1 MYRIGQ
7 EEVEAVQRVINSKTL
22 FRRGNPDNGH
32 QNEVIKFERELA
44 EKIGTEYALCLT
56 SGTSAL
62 ICAMVGLGIGPGDE
76 VIIPAYTYIATAQA
90 VLSVGAVPVI
100 ADVDETM
107 TLDPED
113 VKAKL
118 SPNVKAIIPVH
129 MVGRVANLKVLLE
142 IAHHNNIK
150 LIEDS
155 CQCDGGSFQ
164 GKRTGS
170 WGDAGAFSFN
180 DFKIISSGEGG
191 ALVTNDK
198 AIFERA
204 LAYHD
209 SLVSFPHFGEDLS
222 IPAFLGAQ
230 FRANEI
236 QGAILRVQL
245 QRLDGIL
252 EDLRRNRKRFENEL
266 KDVLTIA
273 PNNDFDGD
281 CGVVAAFQFD
291 DAEAADTFAKKAGG
305 WLPINTG
312 RHVYSN
318 WDMLIENRIG
328 HHPDM
333 NPLNHPKNQ
342 HLRIEYNA
350 ELCPRSLDLLSRT
363 VFISINPDWTEEEIA
378 QRIAACRA
386 AVNE

>member
-7 EEVEAVQRVINSKTL
+7 EEVEAVQRVIASKVL
-22 FRRGNPDNGH
+22 FRRGNPEDGH

-44 EKIGTEYALCLT
+44 EKIGVNYALCLT

-62 ICAMVGLGIGPGDE
+62 VCALAGFGIGPGDE

-90 VLSVGAVPVI
+90 VLMVGAVPVI
-100 ADVDETM
+100 ADVDETL

-113 VKAKL
+113 VKKKL

-142 IAHHNNIK
+142 IARENNIK

-198 AIFERA
+198 STFERA
-204 LAYHD
+204 LAFHD
-209 SLVSFPHFGEDLS
+209 SLVSFPHFGENLS

-245 QRLDGIL
+245 QRLDAIL
-252 EDLRRNRKRFENEL
+252 ADLRKARKRFENEL
-266 KDVLTIA
+266 SDVLTIA
-273 PNNDFDGD
+273 PNNESLGD
-281 CGVVAAFQFD
+281 CGVVAAFQFV
-291 DAEAADTFAKKAGG
+291 DANAANQFAEKAGG

-342 HLRIEYNA
+342 HLRIHYHVD
-350 ELCPRSLDLLSRT
+350 LCPRSLDVLSRT
-363 VFISINPDWTEEEIA
+363 VFISMNPDWTQEEID
-378 QRIAACRA
+378 QHIAVCRE
-386 AVNE
+386 AVK